1 MKKLFRLMNQN
12 PDSGRARRFRL
23 FSITALTTVYLLI
36 LAGGIVRSTGSGMG
50 CPDWPKCFGQWVP
63 PTEASQLPVDYK
75 DIYAGKRE
83 VKNERFADYL
93 SALGFKET
101 ANRILTD
108 ESILVEADF
117 NVFKTWTEY
126 INRVL
131 GALLGIIIV
140 GMFASS
146 IPLRKERTRPFW
158 ISLAALITVMI
169 VGWIGSIVVSTNL
182 VPWTITVHML
192 LALVVVG
199 LLTFAVFDS
208 GKHVDTAGVSV
219 PKGFKRLLL
228 LGILF
233 MIIQITMGTQV
244 REAID
249 AVAVQLGNEQRALWI
264 EQLGLGFYIHRS
276 FSLAI
281 IAIHAYLFL
290 KIRNTINRRSEVFL
304 LSGSVLGLLVIAS
317 LSGAAM
323 AYFAIPAFIQP
334 LHLTL
339 SSLIFGLQILLFLD
353 VYLVKQSV
361 SSHNLNFAS

>member
-1 MKKLFRLMNQN
+1 MNQN
-12 PDSGRARRFRL
+12 PDSSRARRFRL
-23 FSITALTTVYLLI
+23 FSITALTAVYLLI

-63 PTEASQLPVDYK
+63 PTELSQLPENYK
-75 DIYAGKRE
+75 EIYAGKRE
-83 VKNERFADYL
+83 VKNERFAGYL
-93 SALGFKET
+93 SALGFKDT
-101 ANRILTD
+101 ANKILTD

-117 NVFKTWTEY
+117 NALKTWIEY
-126 INRVL
+126 INRLLGAVL
-131 GALLGIIIV
+131 GLLIV
-140 GMFASS
+140 GMFITS

-158 ISLAALITVMI
+158 ISFAALITVMI

-208 GKHVDTAGVSV
+208 GKHTDSVGVTV

-228 LGILF
+228 IGISF
-233 MIIQITMGTQV
+233 MIIQISLGTQV

-249 AVAVQLGNEQRALWI
+249 AVAIQLGNEQRALWI

-281 IAIHAYLFL
+281 IAIHAYLFF
-290 KIRNTINRRSEVFL
+290 KIRNTINRRNEVFI
-304 LSGSVLGLLVIAS
+304 LSGAILGLLTIAT

-339 SSLIFGLQILLFLD
+339 SSLIFGLQVLLFLD